1 MGDVIRTDGV
11 DPGRNVGEY
20 FRLQRW
26 EIPPVNGGLS
36 ELAGRAPVDDHQ
48 RGAGGGLRTGGLL
61 TSVDSIGGMLAGLSV
76 QPEWIV
82 TTSMMAS
89 VTRLSHRGPL
99 RLHARVLRRGRN
111 AVVTGLDVVD
121 EGNRD
126 LPVASVTMTSAVLD
140 PGNMQHHFD
149 RPIRSAMPPPS
160 PDLQGIEEFFGIEAG
175 AGAVTHLDLAD
186 HLRNPWG
193 ILHGGAVATLAD
205 VAACRAVAAD
215 RAGGGNGSGD
225 GTADGDGR
233 GRGDAG
239 GLAAGDMVIHYLRP
253 SRVGPVE
260 ARCKVIGGQDGRT
273 LVRVAVHDV
282 GADHRL
288 VDLASVAVVEV

>member
-1 MGDVIRTDGV
+1 MGEAVPTDGI
-11 DPGRNVGEY
+11 DPRRNVGEY

-26 EIPPVNGGLS
+26 EIPLVNGGLS

-48 RGAGGGLRTGGLL
+48 LGAGGGLRTGGLL

-82 TTSMMAS
+82 TTSMMAT

-121 EGNRD
+121 EGTGD
-126 LPVASVTMTSAVLD
+126 LPVASVIMTSAVLD
-140 PGNMQHHFD
+140 PGGMELYFE
-149 RPIRSAMPPPS
+149 RPVRSAMPPPA
-160 PDLQGIEEFFGIEAG
+160 PDPQGIEEFFGIEPG
-175 AGAVTHLDLAD
+175 AGAVTRLDLAD

-215 RAGGGNGSGD
+215 RDGGGDRSE
-225 GTADGDGR
+225 
-233 GRGDAG
+233 RGDAG

-253 SRVGPVE
+253 TRVGPVE
-260 ARCKVIGGQDGRT
+260 ARCKVIGGQGGRT

-288 VDLASVAVVEV
+288 VDLASVAVLEV

>member
-1 MGDVIRTDGV
+1 
-11 DPGRNVGEY
+11 
-20 FRLQRW
+20 
-26 EIPPVNGGLS
+26 
-36 ELAGRAPVDDHQ
+36 
-48 RGAGGGLRTGGLL
+48 
-61 TSVDSIGGMLAGLSV
+61 MLAGLSV
-76 QPEWIV
+76 QPQWIV
-82 TTSMMAS
+82 TTSMMAT

-140 PGNMQHHFD
+140 PGRMELHFE
-149 RPIRSAMPPPS
+149 RPIHSAMPPPAAD
-160 PDLQGIEEFFGIEAG
+160 PQGIEEFFGIEPG